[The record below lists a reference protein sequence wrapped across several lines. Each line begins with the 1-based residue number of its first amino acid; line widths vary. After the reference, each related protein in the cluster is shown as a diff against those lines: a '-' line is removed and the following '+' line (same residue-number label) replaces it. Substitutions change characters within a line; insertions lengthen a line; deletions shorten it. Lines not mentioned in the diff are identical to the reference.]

1 MSDTANTALTKS
13 IVKDKLSP
21 MAQDLAEAALDSIL
35 DEGVL
40 KEIPVVSWLFR
51 ARAIGHTIRD
61 RIFLK
66 KVGCF
71 LYEASRLSA
80 EERQKFSQ
88 RLAED
93 PNFEERCGESALLL
107 IDKLADTDKAR
118 LMGYV
123 FRRFVQGSIDE
134 VTLHRIYA
142 ALEYFPYWQ
151 LLDLPRYYFKEG
163 LTSLGQGAAALYQS
177 LWLVEIFYGEKVE
190 RLHMNSTLQ
199 GSQMIT
205 YHEPFYRE
213 THVGR
218 LVAEVIRDFLD
229 EPDQA

>member
-13 IVKDKLSP
+13 IIKNELSP

-40 KEIPVVSWLFR
+40 KDIPIVSWLFR
-51 ARAIGHTIRD
+51 AKAIGYTIRD
-61 RIFLK
+61 RLFLK
-66 KVGCF
+66 KVGWF
-71 LYEASRLSA
+71 LYEASKLSA

-88 RLAED
+88 RLVED
-93 PNFEERCGESALLL
+93 PDFSERCGESALLL

-118 LMGYV
+118 LMGFV
-123 FRRFVQGSIDE
+123 FRRFIQGSIDE
-134 VTLHRIYA
+134 VVLHRIYA

-151 LLDLPRYYFKEG
+151 LMDLPRYYFTDG

-177 LWLVEIFYGEKVE
+177 LWFVDIFYGEKAE
-190 RLHMNSTLQ
+190 RLRMNPTLKGSHMLA
-199 GSQMIT
+199 

-218 LVAEVIRDFLD
+218 LVAEVLRDYLD
-229 EPDQA
+229 EPDHT